1 VEGKGG
7 VGRHSIR
14 HARWSFVSDRLDH
27 GGARERRDMDAQ
39 VPWVLCLL
47 ASFSASN
54 LVFYERVSFYL
65 EDHYLFL
72 FGVLYY
78 GRPVV
83 EVG

>member
-1 VEGKGG
+1 
-7 VGRHSIR
+7 
-14 HARWSFVSDRLDH
+14 
-27 GGARERRDMDAQ
+27 MDAQ

-54 LVFYERVSFYL
+54 LVFYERVSLYL

-72 FGVLYY
+72 FGVLHY